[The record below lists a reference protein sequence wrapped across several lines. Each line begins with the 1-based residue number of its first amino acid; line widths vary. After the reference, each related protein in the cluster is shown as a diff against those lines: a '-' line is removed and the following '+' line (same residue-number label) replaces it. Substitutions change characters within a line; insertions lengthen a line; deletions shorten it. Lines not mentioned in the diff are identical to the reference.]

1 MATAIVFK
9 PKTRVQ
15 MDLLTAMAQQMHITF
30 DYLPIKEV
38 RAIKRKFNA
47 QTKAAIKE
55 SENGPCE
62 HFDTVEDYLKAFS

>member
-15 MDLLTAMAQQMHITF
+15 LDLLAAMAQQMHITF

>member
-1 MATAIVFK
+1 MATAIMFQ

-15 MDLLTAMAQQMHITF
+15 MDLLTAMAQQMRIAF
-30 DYLPIKEV
+30 DYVPMKEV
-38 RAIKRKFNA
+38 HSIKHKFNA
-47 QTKAAIKE
+47 QTIAAIKE